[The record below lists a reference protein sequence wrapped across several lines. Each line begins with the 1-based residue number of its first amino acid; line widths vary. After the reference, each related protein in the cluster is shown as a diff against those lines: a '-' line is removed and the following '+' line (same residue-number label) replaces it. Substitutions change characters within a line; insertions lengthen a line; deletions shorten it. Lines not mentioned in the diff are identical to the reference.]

1 MGTADR
7 VSADIIAANV
17 DRLPQSPAP
26 MTLSMTREQVRE
38 KLVTLFAGETGIARE
53 RLDLAAP
60 IAGYGLDSVA
70 VASVLGEVETWAGR
84 RIDPELLWKQPSIAT
99 LVDHLT
105 EDRPAPRAA
114 SARATPLPALPQ
126 LDARLRALDEA
137 GIENPFFRTFD
148 GPGRDTIV
156 SAGRTLV
163 NFASYNYL
171 GLSGHELVTRA
182 ANDAVLRHGTS
193 VSASRLSSG
202 ERELHLE
209 LERALARLSGA
220 DDALVFVGGYATNVS
235 VVGHLYGPE
244 DLIVYDALMHN
255 SAVTG
260 ARLSG
265 ARCLSFPHNDLA
277 ALDRIL
283 TRERGSHR
291 LALILV
297 EGIYSTD
304 GDWPDLLELLR
315 LKKRHEA
322 WLMVDEAHS
331 VGVLG
336 PAGRGLADHF
346 GVAGSE
352 IDIVMGTLSKSLASC
367 GGYVA
372 GSRDLIRY
380 LRYTCPGFIFS
391 AGISPANAAAALK
404 AIEILSAEPER
415 VARLRGNAE
424 AFLSLARAAG
434 LDTGL
439 SAGSG
444 VAPVMVGDD
453 AVAMLLSNELF
464 DAGINVQPLVAPAI
478 DKGQARLRF
487 FLSCLHTAGQIEQAV
502 TLTAAKLAAHGTPA
516 FKAASQS

>member
-1 MGTADR
+1 M
-7 VSADIIAANV
+7 SADILPDNV
-17 DRLPQSPAP
+17 DLGPQSLAP
-26 MTLSMTREQVRE
+26 MTLSMTREQVQE

-60 IAGYGLDSVA
+60 IAGYGLDSVS

-84 RIDPELLWKQPSIAT
+84 QIDPDLLWKQPSIAT

-105 EDRPAPRAA
+105 EDRPRPRV
-114 SARATPLPALPQ
+114 ATTSSSPLPALPQ
-126 LDARLRALDEA
+126 LDARFRALAEA

-156 SAGRTLV
+156 SADRPLI

-171 GLSGHELVTRA
+171 GLSGHEAVTQA
-182 ANDAVLRHGTS
+182 AKDAVDRYGTS

-202 ERELHLE
+202 ERELHLQ

-220 DDALVFVGGYATNVS
+220 DEALAFVGGYATNVS
-235 VVGHLYGPE
+235 VVGHLYGAE

-265 ARCLSFPHNDLA
+265 ARCLSFPHNDLE

-336 PAGRGLADHF
+336 PLGRGLADHF

-352 IDIVMGTLSKSLASC
+352 IDITMGTLSKSLASC

-372 GSRDLIRY
+372 GSHDLIRY

-404 AIEILSAEPER
+404 AIEILEAEPER
-415 VARLRGNAE
+415 VSGLRANAE
-424 AFLSLARAAG
+424 AFLSMDRDRA
-434 LDTGL
+434 LDTGI
-439 SAGSG
+439 STGSG

-453 AVAMLLSNELF
+453 EVAMRLSNELF
-464 DAGINVQPLVAPAI
+464 AASINVQPLVTPAVEPG
-478 DKGQARLRF
+478 KARLRF
-487 FLSCLHTAGQIEQAV
+487 FLSCLHTPTQLERAV
-502 TLTAAKLAAHGTPA
+502 DLTATGLAALRPPISEET
-516 FKAASQS
+516 SRR